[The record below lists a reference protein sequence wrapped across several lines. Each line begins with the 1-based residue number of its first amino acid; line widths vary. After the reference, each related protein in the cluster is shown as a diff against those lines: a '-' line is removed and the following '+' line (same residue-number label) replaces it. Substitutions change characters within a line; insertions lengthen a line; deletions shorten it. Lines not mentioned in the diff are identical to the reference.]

1 MTVNEKEES
10 WLSVEAVKVSWSPQP
25 VDASPNMMTATAT
38 QRGTPDSLGHN
49 FSQLSSIITTRLDP
63 PAHHTDQSTT
73 FQSICNESI
82 SNQFHFPWLLHS

>member
-38 QRGTPDSLGHN
+38 QRDTPDSLGHN
-49 FSQLSSIITTRLDP
+49 FSRGGDFCQNGLLPEFWQMSLLGLLPET
-63 PAHHTDQSTT
+63 H
-73 FQSICNESI
+73 
-82 SNQFHFPWLLHS
+82 FHQRDHSQK